1 MSLKVFERNIQ
12 SQFGEDGVIEEI
24 FNRIGTTN
32 KICVEFG
39 AWDGI
44 HLSNAWNLWHNE
56 GWNALLIEGD
66 KAKFELLVR
75 NTKDFKNVHPILAY
89 VAPEGNTSLESILNK
104 EDFPKDLDLL
114 SIDIDG
120 DDYYIFE
127 SLINFI
133 PRLILVEYNPTI
145 PPGVEIIQKRGEY
158 FGSSALSLLK
168 LGHKKGYKLA
178 HMTDTN
184 LFLVK
189 ENLFSNLGIKEPFLE
204 DAFVYNHLTYLISG
218 YDGKSF
224 LMGNPPYLNLDTL
237 PSTYVFPELMSENVN
252 INKVII
258 NKMIFLEKGS
268 IIKKFIRNIKKSI
281 KLMTN
286 FFYHINSF

>member
-1 MSLKVFERNIQ
+1 MSLKVFEKNIQ

-24 FNRIGTTN
+24 FNRIGTAN

-44 HLSNAWNLWHNE
+44 HLSNTWNLWHNKE
-56 GWNALLIEGD
+56 WNALLIEGD
-66 KAKFELLVR
+66 KAKFDLLVS
-75 NTKDFKNVHPILAY
+75 NTSNFKNVYPYLTY
-89 VAPEGNTSLESILNK
+89 VSTEGDTAIESILNK
-104 EDFPKDLDLL
+104 VSFPKDLDLV

-127 SLINFI
+127 SLINFT
-133 PRLILVEYNPTI
+133 PRLILIEYNPTV

-184 LFLVK
+184 MFFIN
-189 ENLFSNLGIKEPFLE
+189 ENLFSKLDIKEPFLE
-204 DAFVYNHLTYLISG
+204 DVFIYSHLTYLISG

-224 LMGNPPYLNLDTL
+224 LIGKPPYLKLDTV
-237 PSTYVFPELMSENVN
+237 PSTYVFPELISENVN
-252 INKVII
+252 ITKVII
-258 NKMIFLEKGS
+258 NNSIFIEKVS
-268 IIKKFIRNIKKSI
+268 LIKRFIRI
-281 KLMTN
+281 
-286 FFYHINSF
+286 FFKISKRISKVFLLN

>member
-1 MSLKVFERNIQ
+1 MNLKKFEKNIQ
-12 SQFGEDGVIEEI
+12 SQFGEDGIIEEI

-32 KICVEFG
+32 KKCVEFG

-44 HLSNAWNLWHNE
+44 HLSNSWNLWHNK
-56 GWNALLIEGD
+56 GWEALLIEGD
-66 KAKFELLVR
+66 KVKFDLLVS
-75 NTKDFKNVHPILAY
+75 NTKSYIQVHPFLAF
-89 VAPEGNTSLESILNK
+89 VSPEGEASIDSILK
-104 EDFPKDLDLL
+104 KVGFPKDLDLL

-127 SLINFI
+127 SLVDFT

-145 PPGVEIIQKRGEY
+145 PPGVEIIQKKGEY

-168 LGHKKGYKLA
+168 LAHKKGYKLV

-189 ENLFSNLGIKEPFLE
+189 EELFWKLEIEEPLL
-204 DAFVYNHLTYLISG
+204 DIAFVYSHITYLISG

-224 LMGNPPYLNLDTL
+224 LVGKPPYVTLDVV
-237 PSTYVFPELMSENVN
+237 PSKYVFPELLSENKN
-252 INKVII
+252 INRVLINHPII
-258 NKMIFLEKGS
+258 SGKIALF
-268 IIKKFIRNIKKSI
+268 KKFIKD
-281 KLMTN
+281 LLE
-286 FFYHINSF
+286 